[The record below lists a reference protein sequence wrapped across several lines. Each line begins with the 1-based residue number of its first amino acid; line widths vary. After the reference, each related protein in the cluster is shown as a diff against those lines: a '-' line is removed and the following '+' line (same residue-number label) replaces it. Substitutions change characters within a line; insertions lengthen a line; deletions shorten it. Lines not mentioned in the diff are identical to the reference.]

1 MFEGF
6 AHRRIATSGADIH
19 AAVGGEGPPLLLL
32 HGFPQTHAMWHRVA
46 PKLAG
51 RFTVVAADLRGYGQS
66 EKIPGDPAHV
76 RHCKRTVAQDQ
87 VEVMRALGFER
98 FNVAGHDRGARVAHR
113 MALDHPERVERAA
126 FLDILPT
133 LAVFERTD
141 QVMATAYYHWFF
153 LIQPNGLPEHA
164 IGLDPEYFLR
174 RLLGSWG
181 SGSEVFDPEPFADY
195 LRAFRDPAS
204 VHAMC
209 EDYRAAA
216 GIDLDHDR
224 KDRDEGRTVECPTLV
239 LWGERSVVGHHYDD
253 PLGIWRGFAPQV
265 QGRALPAGHFLP
277 EERPEEVAE
286 ALLGFFG
293 N

>member
-6 AHRRIATSGADIH
+6 AHRRIATSGAEIC

-32 HGFPQTHAMWHRVA
+32 HGFPQTHAMWRHVA
-46 PKLAG
+46 PKLAE

-98 FNVAGHDRGARVAHR
+98 FFVAGHDRGARVAHR
-113 MALDHPERVERAA
+113 MALDHPERVERVAL
-126 FLDILPT
+126 LDILPT

-141 QVMATAYYHWFF
+141 QAMATAYYHWFF
-153 LIQPNGLPEHA
+153 LIQPDGLPEHA

-174 RLLGSWG
+174 RLLGGWG
-181 SGSEVFDPEPFADY
+181 SGAEVFDGEAFAEY

-209 EDYRAAA
+209 EDYRAGAS
-216 GIDLDHDR
+216 IDLDHDR
-224 KDRDEGRTVECPTLV
+224 KDRAAGHTVQCPTLV
-239 LWGERSVVGHHYDD
+239 LWGERSVVGRLYDD
-253 PLGIWRGFAPQV
+253 PLGIWRPYAPQV
-265 QGRALPAGHFLP
+265 HGHALPAGHFLP
-277 EERPEEVAE
+277 EERPAEVVE
-286 ALLGFFG
+286 ALLGFLG
-293 N
+293 

>member
-6 AHRRIATSGADIH
+6 AHRRIATSGAEIC

-32 HGFPQTHAMWHRVA
+32 HGFPQTHAMWRHVA
-46 PKLAG
+46 PKLAE

-98 FNVAGHDRGARVAHR
+98 FFVAGHDRGARVAHR
-113 MALDHPERVERAA
+113 MALDHPERVERVAL
-126 FLDILPT
+126 LDILPT

-141 QVMATAYYHWFF
+141 QRMATAYYHWFF
-153 LIQPNGLPEHA
+153 LIQPDGLPEHA

-174 RLLGSWG
+174 RLLGGWG
-181 SGSEVFDPEPFADY
+181 SGTEIFDAPAFAEY
-195 LRAFRDPAS
+195 LRAFRDPAA

-209 EDYRAAA
+209 EDYRAGAS
-216 GIDLDHDR
+216 IDLDHDR
-224 KDRDEGRTVECPTLV
+224 KDRADARTVHCPTLV
-239 LWGERSVVGHHYDD
+239 LWGERSVVGRLYDD
-253 PLGIWRGFAPQV
+253 PLGIWRAFAPQV
-265 QGRALPAGHFLP
+265 QGHALPAGHFLP
-277 EERPEEVAE
+277 EERPAEVLE
-286 ALLGFFG
+286 ALLGFFS
-293 N
+293 

>member
-6 AHRRIATSGADIH
+6 AQRRIATSGAEIH

-51 RFTVVAADLRGYGQS
+51 RFTVVAADLRGYGLS

-87 VEVMRALGFER
+87 VEVMRALGFDR
-98 FNVAGHDRGARVAHR
+98 FHVAGHDRGARVAHR
-113 MALDHPERVERAA
+113 MALDHPERVERVA

-141 QVMATAYYHWFF
+141 QAMATAYYHWFF

-181 SGSEVFDPEPFADY
+181 SGSEVFDPEPFAEY

-224 KDRDEGRTVECPTLV
+224 KDRAEGRAVECPALV
-239 LWGERSVVGHHYDD
+239 LWGERSVVGRHYDD
-253 PLGIWRGFAPQV
+253 PLAIWRGFAPQV
-265 QGRALPAGHFLP
+265 QGRALSAGHFLP

-286 ALLGFFG
+286 ALMEFFG